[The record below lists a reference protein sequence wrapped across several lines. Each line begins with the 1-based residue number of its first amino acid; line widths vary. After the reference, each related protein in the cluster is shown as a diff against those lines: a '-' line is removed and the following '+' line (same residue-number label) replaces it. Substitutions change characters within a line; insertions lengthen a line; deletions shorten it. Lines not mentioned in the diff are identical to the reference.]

1 MNPPKVDELDYIH
14 FLVATQRVFTT
25 TEAARVRAGEPN
37 APAHDAYTRLLKRI
51 PPGTEALW
59 REVAP
64 FVQRD
69 RGVLVVDDTTLD
81 KPYARKMDLVTRH
94 WSGKHRR
101 VVQGINL
108 ISLLWTQGEERLPCD
123 FRIYN
128 RKEDG
133 LTKNDH
139 FRAMLQTAY
148 ERGFQPEMVLFDGWY
163 ASLANLKY
171 VRSLGWHWF
180 TRLKA
185 NRLVSVKG
193 NRKNRPVSEWFIPR
207 HGRVMH
213 LKGYGWV
220 KVFKTVT
227 PDGREEYWATSRL
240 DMTVGE
246 AAEYALH
253 AWQIEVYHQGLKQFT
268 GIERGQF
275 RTATAQRNHIG
286 LAIRSFLRLEVARLQ
301 RGITW
306 FEAKHAIIREAIR
319 HYLAHPTLVLQPTA

>member
-1 MNPPKVDELDYIH
+1 VNAPKVDERDYIH
-14 FLVATQRVFTT
+14 FLVAAQQVFTT
-25 TEAARVRAGEPN
+25 TEAARIRAEEPN

-51 PPGTEALW
+51 PPDTKALW

-81 KPYARKMDLVTRH
+81 KPYVRKMALVTRH
-94 WSGKHRR
+94 WSGKHQR

-108 ISLLWTQGEERLPCD
+108 ISLLWTQGQGRLPCD
-123 FRIYN
+123 FRLYN
-128 RKEDG
+128 RAEDG

-148 ERGFQPEMVLFDGWY
+148 ERGFKPELVAFDSWY

-171 VRSLGWHWF
+171 VRQLGWHWF

-185 NRLVSVKG
+185 NRLVSVEG
-193 NRKNRPVSEWFIPR
+193 NRKNRPVSEWLIPR

-227 PDGREEYWATSRL
+227 PDCREEYWATSRL
-240 DMTVGE
+240 DMTIEE

-275 RTATAQRNHIG
+275 RVAVAQQNHIG
-286 LAIRSFLRLEVARLQ
+286 LAIRAFLRLEVTRLQ

-319 HYLAHPTLVLQPTA
+319 QYLAHPTLVLQPTA

>member
-1 MNPPKVDELDYIH
+1 MNAPKVDELDYIQ
-14 FLVATQRVFTT
+14 FLIAAQRVFTT
-25 TEAARVRAGEPN
+25 TEAARIREGEPN

-51 PPGTEALW
+51 PPSTEALW

-64 FVQRD
+64 FVQRE

-81 KPYARKMDLVTRH
+81 KPYARNMDLVTRH
-94 WSGKHRR
+94 WSGKHKR

-108 ISLLWTQGEERLPCD
+108 LSLLWTQGEERLPCD

-128 RKEDG
+128 RKKDG

-139 FRAMLQTAY
+139 FRAMLHTAHK
-148 ERGFQPEMVLFDGWY
+148 RGLRPELVVYDSWY
-163 ASLANLKY
+163 ASLENLKY
-171 VRSLGWHWF
+171 VRSLGWHWL
-180 TRLKA
+180 TQLKK
-185 NRLVSVKG
+185 NRLVSVEG
-193 NRKNRPVSEWFIPR
+193 DRKNRPVSEWSIPP

-227 PDGREEYWATSRL
+227 PNGHEEYWATSRL
-240 DMTVGE
+240 DMTVE
-246 AAEYALH
+246 EVSEYALY

-275 RTATAQRNHIG
+275 RTAIAQRNHIG
-286 LAIRSFLRLEVARLQ
+286 LAIRAFLRLEIARLQ
-301 RGITW
+301 RGIPW
-306 FEAKHAIIREAIR
+306 FEAKHSIIRDAIR